1 MKTGYF
7 KQIIDVQ
14 KNGFIS
20 ISLYPSNNEFVN
32 YEYKSLAPNWKL
44 YENLKSKKISEDQF
58 ITAYK
63 EQLESMNPNKVYDDL
78 NTFLNFFEHEFKTK
92 VIICAHPKSN
102 SKNDYLRFKK
112 QTEGYGGYMSDQFQ
126 LSLEINILR
135 DINRSDEIKKK
146 ILLDYLWHFKN
157 DELIGDDIPF

>member
-14 KNGFIS
+14 KNAFIS

-63 EQLESMNPNKVYDDL
+63 EQLELMNPNKVYDDL
-78 NTFLNFFEHEFKTK
+78 NTLVSGLEPILMTDGSKKKFCHRHLVAEWLENEVGIIIEEYRMGK
-92 VIICAHPKSN
+92 VIR
-102 SKNDYLRFKK
+102 SK
-112 QTEGYGGYMSDQFQ
+112 GYM
-126 LSLEINILR
+126 
-135 DINRSDEIKKK
+135 KK
-146 ILLDYLWHFKN
+146 IINPTLF
-157 DELIGDDIPF
+157 

>member
-44 YENLKSKKISEDQF
+44 IENLNKKKITEDQF
-58 ITAYK
+58 IKSY
-63 EQLESMNPNKVYDDL
+63 EDQLVSLSANKVYEDL
-78 NTFLNFFEHEFKTK
+78 VNLVSGFEPIIMTSISKKKFCHRHLVAEWLENELGIIIEEYRLGK
-92 VIICAHPKSN
+92 VIR
-102 SKNDYLRFKK
+102 SK
-112 QTEGYGGYMSDQFQ
+112 GYMKKN
-126 LSLEINILR
+126 INPTL
-135 DINRSDEIKKK
+135 
-146 ILLDYLWHFKN
+146 F
-157 DELIGDDIPF
+157 

>member
-14 KNGFIS
+14 QNGFIS

-44 YENLKSKKISEDQF
+44 YENFKTKKISEDQF

-63 EQLESMNPNKVYDDL
+63 EQLESMNPNKVFEDL
-78 NTFLNFFEHEFKTK
+78 NTLVSGLEPILMTDGSKKKFCHRHLVAEWLENELGIIIEEYRLGK
-92 VIICAHPKSN
+92 VSR
-102 SKNDYLRFKK
+102 SK
-112 QTEGYGGYMSDQFQ
+112 GYMKKN
-126 LSLEINILR
+126 INPTL
-135 DINRSDEIKKK
+135 
-146 ILLDYLWHFKN
+146 F
-157 DELIGDDIPF
+157 